1 MTAEQYL
8 LAFVIFYK
16 GKSSMRIAIIGAGG
30 VGGYLGAKLWKVG
43 NEVIFVARGNH
54 LTAMRQNGLRLES
67 PDGSLIVHS
76 TFTDRLDKFKPFDL
90 IIIGVKSFN
99 TKEAAKLALP
109 VLKDNSIVL
118 SIQNGVENEKII
130 ARSLG
135 NQHVLGGVAYIFS
148 TIGKPGVIR
157 HEAGSGKFKFG
168 EMDGIVSDRC
178 KKLVQVFKDAGIKGE
193 AVDNISRS
201 LWEKWIFICGLSGMT
216 AYARKPIGDILAD
229 ASLNSMLQEVVSEA
243 ASISRAKGIDKFTN
257 VEEKMIAHYRRLPH
271 QSTSSMYYDL
281 INGKRVE
288 VEALNGAVVRFG
300 NQYRIP
306 TPINKRIYDELKR
319 YA

>member
-1 MTAEQYL
+1 
-8 LAFVIFYK
+8 
-16 GKSSMRIAIIGAGG
+16 MRIAIIGSGG
-30 VGGYLGAKLWKVG
+30 VGGYLGAKLWKTG
-43 NEVIFVARGNH
+43 NDVVFVARGNH
-54 LTAMRQNGLRLES
+54 LTTMQQNGLRLES
-67 PDGSLIVHS
+67 PEGSFTAKA
-76 TFTDRLDKFKPFDL
+76 TFTDNLDSFMPFDL
-90 IIIGVKSFN
+90 IIIGVKSFD
-99 TKEAAKLALP
+99 TESAVKLARP
-109 VLKDNSIVL
+109 VLKNDTIVL
-118 SIQNGVENEKII
+118 SIQNGVENENII

-135 NQHVLGGVAYIFS
+135 NQYVIGGVAYIFS

-157 HEAGSGKFKFG
+157 HEGGTGKFKFG
-168 EMDGIVSDRC
+168 EMDGTVSDRC
-178 KKLVQVFKDAGIKGE
+178 KKLMQVFLDAGIIGE
-193 AVDNISRS
+193 AVENISRS

-216 AYARKPIGDILAD
+216 AYARKPIGEILAD

-243 ASISRAKGIDKFTN
+243 VSISRTKGIDKFTN
-257 VEEKMIAHYRRLPH
+257 IEEKMLAHYQRLPH

-306 TPINKRIYDELKR
+306 TPINKRIYDALNQ